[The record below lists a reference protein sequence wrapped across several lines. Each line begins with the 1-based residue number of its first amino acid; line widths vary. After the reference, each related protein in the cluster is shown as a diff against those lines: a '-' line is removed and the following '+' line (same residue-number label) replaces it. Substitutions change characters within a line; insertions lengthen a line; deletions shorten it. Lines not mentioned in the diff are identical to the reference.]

1 MVALRS
7 VLAALG
13 QHFRRQRHRDPGQA
27 LAQILSEAEFVLR
40 KGVRVQQAYGY
51 GLYPLDLK
59 PLGES
64 PEFWLFEGHEDLAVG
79 RHPLFYF
86 EAQAALD

>member
-1 MVALRS
+1 MTQGTQIALHHGLDIGVDRGGGAAL

-13 QHFRRQRHRDPGQA
+13 QHFRRQRHRHLGQA

-51 GLYPLDLK
+51 CFYPFGFELIA
-59 PLGES
+59 ES
-64 PEFWLFEGHEDLAVG
+64 LEFSFFEGH
-79 RHPLFYF
+79 
-86 EAQAALD
+86 